1 MAMDK
6 VLDEIMKRVRN
17 GQIETQLYEDA
28 LAVFNY
34 MGHEQTSDKAR
45 EMFKI
50 ISHLEPTDREEMAL
64 LLNTK
69 KQILLFEAPYRFD
82 AYLRFIEWDREEN
95 KKFYPARKKALW
107 PVIQSLQD
115 LADDKLDL
123 LAVSLPPGVGK
134 SATAIFFLM
143 WLAGRHPEKS
153 IIGAS
158 HSAAFMRG
166 VYDECLRIIDVNGE
180 YLWRQVFP
188 QVPLVS
194 TNAQNML
201 IDLGNPKRFTTLE
214 FTSVGAGNAGKI
226 RAEQL
231 LYCDDLVDGIETA
244 LNITRLDK
252 LWEQYKTDLTQRKI
266 ADCKE
271 LHLATRWSVHDVIG
285 RLAVQ
290 NEDNPRARFIAVP
303 ALDENDESN
312 FDYKG
317 VPGFTTEAGFPTWKY
332 HEQREIMDDASWKA
346 LFMNEPIEREGLLY
360 EESELRRFFDLPEG
374 EPDGIFAVCDTKD
387 RGNDYC
393 VLPIAY
399 KYGDNYYIADCIC
412 DNRLP
417 EYIDPKIVEIL
428 YQHKVNLCQFE
439 SNSAGGRVAEKIRDK
454 LKEKGGKTHITTK
467 YTTANKE
474 TKIIVNSPFVK
485 EKFLFRDKSTYSNK
499 SEYAEMMKLLCTYT
513 VAGRNKHDD
522 APDALAM
529 LAEYVQTAGYN
540 TVELVKRQF

>member
-1 MAMDK
+1 MDK
-6 VLDEIMKRVRN
+6 MEKVLAEIMNRVRDH
-17 GQIETQLYEDA
+17 QISQQLYGDA
-28 LAVFNY
+28 LAVFDY
-34 MGHEQTSDKAR
+34 LGHDKTSDYAR

-50 ISHLEPTDREEMAL
+50 TSQVKPKDREEMEL
-64 LLNTK
+64 LINTK
-69 KQILLFEAPYRFD
+69 KGLLKFEAPYRFD
-82 AYLRFIEWDREEN
+82 AYLRFIEWDREES
-95 KKFYPARKKALW
+95 KKFYPARKRALW
-107 PVIQSLQD
+107 PVVQSLQD

-134 SATAIFFLM
+134 TATAIFYLM

-180 YLWRQVFP
+180 YLWREVFP
-188 QVPLVS
+188 DVPLVS
-194 TNAQNML
+194 TNAQNLL

-244 LNITRLDK
+244 LNIERLNK

-285 RLAVQ
+285 RLELQ

-303 ALDENDESN
+303 ALNENDESN
-312 FDYKG
+312 FAYVG
-317 VPGFTTEAGFPTWKY
+317 VPGFSTEAY
-332 HEQREIMDDASWKA
+332 HQQRDLLDDVSWRA
-346 LFMNEPIEREGLLY
+346 LYMNEPIEREGLLY
-360 EESELRRFFDLPEG
+360 QESELRRFFDLPEG
-374 EPDGIFAVCDTKD
+374 EPDGIFAVVDTKD

-399 KYGDNYYIADCIC
+399 QYGSDYYIADCIC

-417 EYIDPKIVEIL
+417 EYIDPKITEIL
-428 YQHKVNLCQFE
+428 LQHKVKLCQFE
-439 SNSAGGRVAEKIRDK
+439 SNSAGGRVAEKIRDE
-454 LKEKGGKTHITTK
+454 LKKKGGITHITTK

-485 EKFLFRDKSTYSNK
+485 DHFLFRDKSTYDKK
-499 SEYAEMMKLLCTYT
+499 SEYAEMVKLLCTYT
-513 VAGRNKHDD
+513 IAGRNKHDD
-522 APDALAM
+522 VPDALAM
-529 LAEYVQTAGYN
+529 LAEYVQTTGYN
-540 TVELVKRQF
+540 TVELVKRRF

>member
-1 MAMDK
+1 MDK
-6 VLDEIMKRVRN
+6 MEKVLAEIMRRVRERQI
-17 GQIETQLYEDA
+17 GQQLYGDA
-28 LAVFNY
+28 LAVFDY
-34 MGHEQTSDKAR
+34 LGHEKTTDYAR

-50 ISHLEPTDREEMAL
+50 ISQITPADREQMEL

-69 KQILLFEAPYRFD
+69 KGLLKFEAPYRFD
-82 AYLRFIEWDREEN
+82 AYLRFIEWDREES
-95 KKFYPARKKALW
+95 KKFYPARKRALW
-107 PVIQSLQD
+107 PVVQSLQD

-134 SATAIFFLM
+134 TATAIFYLM

-180 YLWRQVFP
+180 YLWREVFP

-194 TNAQNML
+194 TNAQNLL

-244 LNITRLDK
+244 LNVERLNK

-285 RLAVQ
+285 RLELQ
-290 NEDNPRARFIAVP
+290 NEDNPRAKFIAVP
-303 ALDENDESN
+303 ALNENDESN
-312 FDYKG
+312 FAYVG
-317 VPGFTTEAGFPTWKY
+317 VPGFSTEAY
-332 HEQREIMDDASWKA
+332 HQQRDLLDDVSWRA
-346 LFMNEPIEREGLLY
+346 LYMNEPIEREGLLY
-360 EESELRRFFDLPEG
+360 QENELRRFFDLPEG
-374 EPDGIFAVCDTKD
+374 EPDGIFAVVDTKD

-393 VLPIAY
+393 VLPVAY
-399 KYGDNYYIADCIC
+399 QYGTDYYIADCIC

-417 EYIDPKIVEIL
+417 EFIDPKITEIL
-428 YQHKVNLCQFE
+428 LQHKVKLCQFE
-439 SNSAGGRVAEKIRDK
+439 SNSAGGRVAEKIREE
-454 LKEKGGKTHITTK
+454 LKKKGGITHITTK

-474 TKIIVNSPFVK
+474 TKIIVNSPFIK
-485 EKFLFRDKSTYSNK
+485 DHFLFRDKSTYDKK
-499 SEYAEMMKLLCTYT
+499 SEYAEFIKLLCTYT
-513 VAGRNKHDD
+513 IAGRNKHDD

-540 TVELVKRQF
+540 TVQVVKRTF

>member
-1 MAMDK
+1 MEKMDK
-6 VLDEIMKRVRN
+6 VLAEIMKRVEE
-17 GQIETQLYEDA
+17 GQISAQLYDDA
-28 LAVFNY
+28 VAVFNY
-34 MGHEQTSDKAR
+34 LGHDKTTEQAR
-45 EMFKI
+45 AMFRAISKVKPADRAEM
-50 ISHLEPTDREEMAL
+50 EL
-64 LLNTK
+64 LINTK
-69 KQILLFEAPYRFD
+69 KALLLFEAPYRFD
-82 AYLRFIEWDREEN
+82 AYLRFIEWDREES

-107 PVIQSLQD
+107 PVVQSLQD

-134 SATAIFFLM
+134 TATAIFYLM
-143 WLAGRHPEKS
+143 WLAGRNPEKS

-188 QVPLVS
+188 NVPLVS
-194 TNAQNML
+194 TNAQNLL
-201 IDLGNPKRFTTLE
+201 IDLGNAKRFTTLE
-214 FTSVGAGNAGKI
+214 FTSIGAGNAGKI

-244 LNITRLDK
+244 LNAERLNK

-285 RLAVQ
+285 RLELQ

-303 ALDENDESN
+303 ALNENDESN
-312 FDYKG
+312 FAYVG
-317 VPGFTTEAGFPTWKY
+317 VPGFSTEAY
-332 HEQREIMDDASWKA
+332 HQQRDLLDDVSWRA
-346 LFMNEPIEREGLLY
+346 LYMNEPIEREGLLY
-360 EESELRRFFDLPEG
+360 NESELRRFFDLPEG
-374 EPDGIFAVCDTKD
+374 EPDSIFAVVDTKD

-393 VLPIAY
+393 VLPVAY
-399 KYGDNYYIADCIC
+399 QYGSDYYIADCIC

-417 EYIDPKIVEIL
+417 EYIDPKITEIL
-428 YQHKVNLCQFE
+428 LQHKVKLCQFE
-439 SNSAGGRVAEKIRDK
+439 SNSAGGRVAEKIRDE
-454 LKEKGGKTHITTK
+454 LKKKNGITHITTK

-474 TKIIVNSPFVK
+474 TKIIVNSPFIK
-485 EKFLFRDKSTYSNK
+485 DHFLFRDKSTYDKK
-499 SEYAEMMKLLCTYT
+499 SEYAEMIKLLCTYT
-513 VAGRNKHDD
+513 IAGKNKHDD
-522 APDALAM
+522 VPDALAM

-540 TVELVKRQF
+540 TVQVVKRQF

>member
-1 MAMDK
+1 MEKMDK
-6 VLDEIMKRVRN
+6 VLAEIMKRVEE
-17 GQIETQLYEDA
+17 GQISAQLYDDA
-28 LAVFNY
+28 VAVFNY
-34 MGHEQTSDKAR
+34 LGHDKTTDQAR
-45 EMFKI
+45 AMFRAISKVKPADRAEM
-50 ISHLEPTDREEMAL
+50 EL
-64 LLNTK
+64 LINTK
-69 KQILLFEAPYRFD
+69 KALLLFEAPYRFD
-82 AYLRFIEWDREEN
+82 AYLRFIEWDREES

-107 PVIQSLQD
+107 PVVQSLQD

-134 SATAIFFLM
+134 TATAIFYLM

-188 QVPLVS
+188 NVPLIS

-201 IDLGNPKRFTTLE
+201 IDLGNAKRFTTLE
-214 FTSVGAGNAGKI
+214 FTSIGAGNAGKI

-244 LNITRLDK
+244 LNAERLNK

-285 RLAVQ
+285 RLELQ

-303 ALDENDESN
+303 ALNENDESN
-312 FDYKG
+312 FAYVG
-317 VPGFTTEAGFPTWKY
+317 VPGFSTEAY
-332 HEQREIMDDASWKA
+332 HQQRDLLDEVSWKA
-346 LFMNEPIEREGLLY
+346 LYMNEPIEREGLLY
-360 EESELRRFFDLPEG
+360 NESELRRFFDLPEG
-374 EPDGIFAVCDTKD
+374 EPDGIFAVVDTKD

-393 VLPIAY
+393 VLPVAY
-399 KYGDNYYIADCIC
+399 KYGNDYYIADCIC

-417 EYIDPKIVEIL
+417 EFVDPKITEIL
-428 YQHKVNLCQFE
+428 LQHKVKLCQFE
-439 SNSAGGRVAEKIRDK
+439 SNSAGGRVAEKIRDE
-454 LKEKGGKTHITTK
+454 LKKKNGITHITTK

-474 TKIIVNSPFVK
+474 TKIIVNSPFIK
-485 EKFLFRDKSTYSNK
+485 DHFLFRDKSTYDKK
-499 SEYAEMMKLLCTYT
+499 SEYAEMIKLLCTYT
-513 VAGRNKHDD
+513 IAGKNKHDD
-522 APDALAM
+522 VPDALAM

-540 TVELVKRQF
+540 TVEVVKRQF

>member
-1 MAMDK
+1 MDK
-6 VLDEIMKRVRN
+6 MEKVLAEIMRRVREHQV
-17 GQIETQLYEDA
+17 GQQLYGDA
-28 LAVFNY
+28 LAVFDY
-34 MGHEQTSDKAR
+34 LGHEKTTDYAR

-50 ISHLEPTDREEMAL
+50 ISQITPADREQMEL
-64 LLNTK
+64 LINTK
-69 KQILLFEAPYRFD
+69 KGLLKFEAPYRFD

-95 KKFYPARKKALW
+95 KKFYPARKRALW
-107 PVIQSLQD
+107 PVVQSLQD

-134 SATAIFFLM
+134 TATAIFYLM

-180 YLWRQVFP
+180 YLWREVFP

-194 TNAQNML
+194 TNAQNLL

-244 LNITRLDK
+244 LNVERLNK

-285 RLAVQ
+285 RLELQ
-290 NEDNPRARFIAVP
+290 NEDNPRAKFIAVP
-303 ALDENDESN
+303 ALNENDESN
-312 FDYKG
+312 FAYVG
-317 VPGFTTEAGFPTWKY
+317 VPGFSTEAY
-332 HEQREIMDDASWKA
+332 HQQRDLLDDVSWRA
-346 LFMNEPIEREGLLY
+346 LYMNEPIEREGLLY
-360 EESELRRFFDLPEG
+360 QENELRRFFDLPEG
-374 EPDGIFAVCDTKD
+374 EPDGIFAVVDTKD

-393 VLPIAY
+393 VLPVAY
-399 KYGDNYYIADCIC
+399 QYGTDYYIADCIC

-417 EYIDPKIVEIL
+417 EYIDPKITEIL
-428 YQHKVNLCQFE
+428 LQHKVKLCQFE
-439 SNSAGGRVAEKIRDK
+439 SNSAGGRVAEKIREE
-454 LKEKGGKTHITTK
+454 LKKKGGITHITTK

-474 TKIIVNSPFVK
+474 TKIIVNSPFIK
-485 EKFLFRDKSTYSNK
+485 DHFLFRDKSTYDKK
-499 SEYAEMMKLLCTYT
+499 SEYAEFIKLLCTYT
-513 VAGRNKHDD
+513 IAGRNKHDD

-540 TVELVKRQF
+540 TVQVVKRTF

>member
-1 MAMDK
+1 MGKMDK
-6 VLDEIMKRVRN
+6 VLAEIMKRVEE
-17 GQIETQLYEDA
+17 GQISTQLYDDA
-28 LAVFNY
+28 VAVFNY
-34 MGHEQTSDKAR
+34 LGHDKTTEQAR
-45 EMFKI
+45 AMFRAISKVKPADRAEM
-50 ISHLEPTDREEMAL
+50 EL
-64 LLNTK
+64 LINTK
-69 KQILLFEAPYRFD
+69 KALLLFEAPYRFD
-82 AYLRFIEWDREEN
+82 AYLRFIEWDREES

-107 PVIQSLQD
+107 PVVQSLQD

-134 SATAIFFLM
+134 TATAIFYLM

-188 QVPLVS
+188 NVPLVS
-194 TNAQNML
+194 TNAQNLL
-201 IDLGNPKRFTTLE
+201 IDLGNAKRFTTLE
-214 FTSVGAGNAGKI
+214 FTSIGAGNAGKI

-244 LNITRLDK
+244 LNVERLNK

-285 RLAVQ
+285 RLALQ
-290 NEDNPRARFIAVP
+290 HEDNPRARFIAVP
-303 ALDENDESN
+303 ALNENDESN
-312 FDYKG
+312 FDYVG
-317 VPGFTTEAGFPTWKY
+317 VPGFSTEAY
-332 HEQREIMDDASWKA
+332 HQQRELLDDISWKA
-346 LFMNEPIEREGLLY
+346 LYMNEPIEREGLLY
-360 EESELRRFFDLPEG
+360 QEAELRRFFDLPEG
-374 EPDGIFAVCDTKD
+374 EPDGIFAVVDTKD
-387 RGNDYC
+387 KGNDYC
-393 VLPIAY
+393 VLPVAY
-399 KYGDNYYIADCIC
+399 KYGDDFYIADCIC

-417 EYIDPKIVEIL
+417 EFIDPKITEIL
-428 YQHKVNLCQFE
+428 YQHKVKLCQFE
-439 SNSAGGRVAEKIRDK
+439 SNSAGGRIAEKIRED
-454 LKEKGGKTHITTK
+454 LKKKGGITHITTK

-474 TKIIVNSPFVK
+474 TKIIVNSPFIK
-485 EKFLFRDKSTYSNK
+485 NRFLFRDKSTYLPK
-499 SEYAEMMKLLCTYT
+499 SEYAEMIKMLCTYT

-522 APDALAM
+522 VPDALAM

-540 TVELVKRQF
+540 TVEIVKRPF

>member
-1 MAMDK
+1 MDK
-6 VLDEIMKRVRN
+6 MEKVLAEIMRRVREHQV
-17 GQIETQLYEDA
+17 GQQLYGDA
-28 LAVFNY
+28 LAVFDY
-34 MGHEQTSDKAR
+34 LGHEKTTDYAR

-50 ISHLEPTDREEMAL
+50 ISQITPADREQMEL
-64 LLNTK
+64 LINTK
-69 KQILLFEAPYRFD
+69 KGLLKFEAPYRFD
-82 AYLRFIEWDREEN
+82 AYLRFIEWDREES
-95 KKFYPARKKALW
+95 KKFYPARKRALW
-107 PVIQSLQD
+107 PVVQSLQD

-134 SATAIFFLM
+134 TATAIFYLM

-180 YLWRQVFP
+180 YLWREAFP

-194 TNAQNML
+194 TNAQNLL

-244 LNITRLDK
+244 LNVERLNK

-285 RLAVQ
+285 RLELQ
-290 NEDNPRARFIAVP
+290 NEDNPRAKFIAVP
-303 ALDENDESN
+303 ALNENDESN
-312 FDYKG
+312 FAYVG
-317 VPGFTTEAGFPTWKY
+317 VPGFSTEAY
-332 HEQREIMDDASWKA
+332 HQQRDLLDDVSWRA
-346 LFMNEPIEREGLLY
+346 LYMNEPIEREGLLY
-360 EESELRRFFDLPEG
+360 QENELRRFFDLPEG
-374 EPDGIFAVCDTKD
+374 EPDGIFAVVDTKD

-393 VLPIAY
+393 VLPVAY
-399 KYGDNYYIADCIC
+399 QYGTDYYIADCIC

-417 EYIDPKIVEIL
+417 EYIDPKITEIL
-428 YQHKVNLCQFE
+428 LQHKVKLCQFE
-439 SNSAGGRVAEKIRDK
+439 SNSAGGRVAEKIREE
-454 LKEKGGKTHITTK
+454 LKKKGGITHITTK

-474 TKIIVNSPFVK
+474 TKIIVNSPFIK
-485 EKFLFRDKSTYSNK
+485 DHFLFRDKSTYDKK
-499 SEYAEMMKLLCTYT
+499 SEYAEFIKLLCTYT
-513 VAGRNKHDD
+513 IAGRNKHDD

-540 TVELVKRQF
+540 TVQVVKRTF